1 MTGRLVATRAR
12 LLFKLTAAVVTAAI
26 FSSAATSARADVMI
40 RQRSSARPG
49 HEETL
54 YLKGALQRREV
65 SARQKDGRV
74 MRWAFVNDCA
84 RQQFIWLDLVNRRY
98 TVQNGGVPAAAFT
111 AFNEQQFDARVPPK
125 AKGTLTETV
134 VTTDTGE
141 RREMFGL
148 AARRLKVVTTWAA
161 APDSCDASRAR
172 VETEGWYVDLLHGV
186 DCSPDL
192 SGATPRWGGVAG
204 DGCSGK
210 RLRRGYFYRRTN
222 SGDGRLGFPLSETT
236 RAYDERGRVFW
247 AETVEVT
254 ELSTAALDDAV
265 FSVPV
270 GYTRVEP
277 GRARDPSVLSRL
289 LSVFRRT

>member
-1 MTGRLVATRAR
+1 MQVRPVAMQVRLSLKLAAAAAA
-12 LLFKLTAAVVTAAI
+12 LLSSPAA
-26 FSSAATSARADVMI
+26 ARADVTI

-54 YLKGALQRREV
+54 YLKGARQRREV

-74 MRWAFVNDCA
+74 MAWAFVYDCA
-84 RQQFIWLDLVNRRY
+84 GRQVTWLDLVNRRY
-98 TVQNGGVPAAAFT
+98 TIHAGVPAAAAA
-111 AFNEQQFDARVPPK
+111 AFNEQQFDSRVPPK

-134 VTTDTGE
+134 LTTDTGE

-148 AARRLKVVTTWAA
+148 VARRLKVVTTWAA
-161 APDSCDASRAR
+161 APDACDASRAR

-204 DGCSGK
+204 GGCLGK

-222 SGDGRLGFPLSETT
+222 SGGARLGFPLSETT

-247 AETVEVT
+247 AETAEVT
-254 ELSTAALDDAV
+254 ELSTAALDDAI
-265 FSVPV
+265 FSVPA
-270 GYTRVEP
+270 GYARVEP
-277 GRARDPSVLSRL
+277 REARDPSVLSRL
-289 LSVFRRT
+289 LSVFR